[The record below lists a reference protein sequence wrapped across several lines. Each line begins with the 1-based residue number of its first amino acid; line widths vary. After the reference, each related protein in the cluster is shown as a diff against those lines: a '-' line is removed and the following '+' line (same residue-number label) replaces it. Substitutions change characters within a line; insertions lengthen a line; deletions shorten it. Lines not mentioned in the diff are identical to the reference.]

1 MLKWETRQWG
11 GAGKSRFGGGI
22 THLISEMLSF
32 SGTLVILEAVDEPTI
47 PGAGKINII
56 GMVFKEISYH
66 EIFKR
71 TNVHG
76 EGKWSEEQVLGYS

>member
-1 MLKWETRQWG
+1 MIKWETRQWG

-32 SGTLVILEAVDEPTI
+32 NGTLVILEAVDEPTI

-56 GMVFKEISYH
+56 GIVFKEISYH

-71 TNVHG
+71 MNVHG